1 MTTPITLSS
10 IARLAAPVL
19 VAGALAAGCGTV
31 AANPGGP
38 NKPAADL
45 PVVSASASGSGSG
58 SGSGSAPPA
67 GAHATPVPTVTGGP
81 ALIVGGAACSGWPAD
96 APHGTLTAMFTPV
109 AVERCVTSFQQI
121 AGKGEWETATLERS
135 TDRLATL
142 TAALMQPSRGN
153 KPDVMCPEFVILP
166 PQIVLFN
173 STGEELIPRLPVGAC
188 GAVDTQVLSTLAAM
202 TWQPVSVR
210 LVAKIDP
217 VVAAEDVPRRL
228 PRPGLAQGAAHRR
241 RLRGR
246 ERDARAV
253 TDPRA
258 APSTAGGDARRGYA
272 DVHGGAGGYLRL
284 GRDADTVGRRGP
296 RGAVAAGVRV
306 ALPG

>member
-19 VAGALAAGCGTV
+19 VVGALAAGCGTV

-38 NKPAADL
+38 NQPANG
-45 PVVSASASGSGSG
+45 PSVVSGSASPSPSASGSG

-81 ALIVGGAACSGWPAD
+81 ALIVGGAACAGWPAD
-96 APHGTLTAMFTPV
+96 AAHGTLTALFTPV

-142 TAALMQPSRGN
+142 AAALMQPSAGRQ
-153 KPDVMCPEFVILP
+153 PDVMCPEFVILP
-166 PQIVLFN
+166 PQIVLF
-173 STGEELIPRLPVGAC
+173 SATGKELIPRLPVGAC

-210 LVAKIDP
+210 LVTKIAP
-217 VVAAEDVPRRL
+217 VVAPKTF
-228 PRPGLAQGAAHRR
+228 PGASLAPGSPKV
-241 RLRGR
+241 LR
-246 ERDARAV
+246 
-253 TDPRA
+253 T
-258 APSTAGGDARRGYA
+258 
-272 DVHGGAGGYLRL
+272 
-284 GRDADTVGRRGP
+284 
-296 RGAVAAGVRV
+296 GAVSGV
-306 ALPG
+306 ANGTPAQ

>member
-38 NKPAADL
+38 NEPANG
-45 PVVSASASGSGSG
+45 PSVVSGSPSASAP
-58 SGSGSAPPA
+58 GSGSAPPA

-96 APHGTLTAMFTPV
+96 AAHGTLTALFTPV

-142 TAALMQPSRGN
+142 TAALMQPSAGRQ
-153 KPDVMCPEFVILP
+153 PDVMCPEFVMLP

-173 STGEELIPRLPVGAC
+173 STGPELIPKLPVEAC
-188 GAVDTQVLSTLAAM
+188 GGVDAQVLSTLAAM

-210 LVAKIDP
+210 LLAKIAP
-217 VVAAEDVPRRL
+217 VVPPKPL
-228 PRPGLAQGAAHRR
+228 PGASLAPGSPKV
-241 RLRGR
+241 LR
-246 ERDARAV
+246 
-253 TDPRA
+253 T
-258 APSTAGGDARRGYA
+258 
-272 DVHGGAGGYLRL
+272 
-284 GRDADTVGRRGP
+284 
-296 RGAVAAGVRV
+296 GAVSGV
-306 ALPG
+306 ANGTPAQ

>member
-38 NKPAADL
+38 NQPANGPSVASGSAS
-45 PVVSASASGSGSG
+45 PSASASGSG

-81 ALIVGGAACSGWPAD
+81 AVIVGGAACSGWPAD

-153 KPDVMCPEFVILP
+153 QPDVMCPEFVILP
-166 PQIVLFN
+166 PQIVLFS
-173 STGEELIPRLPVGAC
+173 STGKELIPRLPVGAC
-188 GAVDTQVLSTLAAM
+188 GAVDTQVLSTLASM
-202 TWQPVSVR
+202 TWQPISVR
-210 LVAKIDP
+210 LIAKIAP
-217 VVAAEDVPRRL
+217 VVPSKTL
-228 PRPGLAQGAAHRR
+228 PGASLAPGSPKVLRTGAAS
-241 RLRGR
+241 G
-246 ERDARAV
+246 
-253 TDPRA
+253 
-258 APSTAGGDARRGYA
+258 
-272 DVHGGAGGYLRL
+272 
-284 GRDADTVGRRGP
+284 
-296 RGAVAAGVRV
+296 VANGTPAQ
-306 ALPG
+306 

>member
-38 NKPAADL
+38 NEPANG
-45 PVVSASASGSGSG
+45 PSVVSSSASGSGSG
-58 SGSGSAPPA
+58 SSSAPPS

-81 ALIVGGAACSGWPAD
+81 ALLVGGAACSGWPAN
-96 APHGTLTAMFTPV
+96 AAHGALTALFTPV

-135 TDRLATL
+135 TDHLATL
-142 TAALMQPSRGN
+142 TAALMQPSAGHR
-153 KPDVMCPEFVILP
+153 PDVICPEFVVLP

-173 STGEELIPRLPVGAC
+173 STGQELIPRLPVGAC
-188 GAVDTQVLSTLAAM
+188 GGVDNQVLSTLAAM

-210 LVAKIDP
+210 LIAKIAP
-217 VVAAEDVPRRL
+217 MVTPKTL
-228 PRPGLAQGAAHRR
+228 PGASLAPGSPKV
-241 RLRGR
+241 LR
-246 ERDARAV
+246 
-253 TDPRA
+253 T
-258 APSTAGGDARRGYA
+258 
-272 DVHGGAGGYLRL
+272 
-284 GRDADTVGRRGP
+284 
-296 RGAVAAGVRV
+296 GAVSGV
-306 ALPG
+306 ANGTPAH

>member
-38 NKPAADL
+38 NEPANG
-45 PVVSASASGSGSG
+45 PSVVSGSASPSASASGSGSG
-58 SGSGSAPPA
+58 SAPPS

-81 ALIVGGAACSGWPAD
+81 ALIVGGAACAGWPTD
-96 APHGTLTAMFTPV
+96 APHGTLTALFTPV

-142 TAALMQPSRGN
+142 TAALMQPSAGH

-166 PQIVLFN
+166 PQIVLFS
-173 STGEELIPRLPVGAC
+173 STGKELIPRLPIGAC
-188 GAVDTQVLSTLAAM
+188 GAVDTQVLSTLASM

-210 LVAKIDP
+210 LVTKIAP
-217 VVAAEDVPRRL
+217 VAPKTL
-228 PRPGLAQGAAHRR
+228 PGASLAPGSPKV
-241 RLRGR
+241 LRTG
-246 ERDARAV
+246 AV
-253 TDPRA
+253 TGVANGTP
-258 APSTAGGDARRGYA
+258 
-272 DVHGGAGGYLRL
+272 VH
-284 GRDADTVGRRGP
+284 
-296 RGAVAAGVRV
+296 
-306 ALPG
+306 